1 MERKKKK
8 NMPDLC
14 HSQMHA
20 GSLAYVHNF
29 AIGRQDKHETV
40 QSLKSKGYNS
50 RLNVI
55 RGTGRR
61 KK

>member
-1 MERKKKK
+1 
-8 NMPDLC
+8 MPDLC

-20 GSLAYVHNF
+20 GSLAYIHNF